1 MSSETFEVFYD
12 GDCPLCVREI
22 KTLRK
27 LDRKDR
33 IVFTDIAAQGFDAR
47 VTGLSQG
54 ELMASIRGRMPD
66 GTLVEGVEVF
76 RQLYGAHG
84 TTMQY
89 CLEHG
94 VLGLT
99 LEIGKAFAANPRTV
113 TAFLPHILQLI
124 LASQQF
130 DGWNGTKI

>member
-1 MSSETFEVFYD
+1 MSSESFEVFYD

-27 LDRKDR
+27 LDRRDR
-33 IVFTDIAAQGFDAR
+33 IVFTDIAEQGFDAR

-76 RQLYGAHG
+76 RQLYGA
-84 TTMQY
+84 
-89 CLEHG
+89 
-94 VLGLT
+94 VGLKP
-99 LEIGKAFAANPRTV
+99 LIPLSRLPGIRQGLDAGYKVFARNRLRLTGRCTDESCELPV
-113 TAFLPHILQLI
+113 ETA
-124 LASQQF
+124 
-130 DGWNGTKI
+130 

>member
-1 MSSETFEVFYD
+1 MSSESFEVFYD

-76 RQLYGAHG
+76 RQLYGA
-84 TTMQY
+84 
-89 CLEHG
+89 
-94 VLGLT
+94 VGLKP
-99 LEIGKAFAANPRTV
+99 LIPLSRLPGIRQGLDAGYKVFARNRLRLTGRC
-113 TAFLPHILQLI
+113 TEESCELP
-124 LASQQF
+124 AESF
-130 DGWNGTKI
+130 

>member
-1 MSSETFEVFYD
+1 MSNESFEVFYD

-33 IVFTDIAAQGFDAR
+33 IVFTDIADQDFDAR

-76 RQLYGAHG
+76 RQLYGA
-84 TTMQY
+84 
-89 CLEHG
+89 
-94 VLGLT
+94 VGLKP
-99 LEIGKAFAANPRTV
+99 LIPLSRLPGIRQGLDAGYKVFARNRLRLTGRCTDESCELPV
-113 TAFLPHILQLI
+113 ETA
-124 LASQQF
+124 
-130 DGWNGTKI
+130 